1 MIQNQKWTAPRFACL
16 STEECQPE
24 GVRRQSSRGYG
35 ELNVDMQRHKD
46 CGEAGGFRDVDVAQD
61 LPYRSEARS
70 LSRKSR
76 GMHENTPDGTDG
88 SGSYCPDP
96 RRFVP

>member
-1 MIQNQKWTAPRFACL
+1 
-16 STEECQPE
+16 
-24 GVRRQSSRGYG
+24 
-35 ELNVDMQRHKD
+35 MQRHKD

-96 RRFVP
+96 DGLFLDHHFIKLRAAIFIDGRWNLPLRHAR